1 MRRSNQRASLN
12 QTGNDGGAAARAE
25 AMNLAHVVG
34 LVGVDVLTRR
44 EIHA

>member
-12 QTGNDGGAAARAE
+12 QTGNAVGAAARAE
-25 AMNLAHVVG
+25 AMNLADAVG
-34 LVGVDVLTRR
+34 LVGVDMLTRR